1 MVNLKYYKDRAVS
14 KKDGM
19 FQNPYKRKDKNA

>member
-1 MVNLKYYKDRAVS
+1 MVNVKYYKDRALG

-19 FQNPYKRKDKNA
+19 FQNPYKRKGKK